1 MGSQE
6 KTAKRGEQFVKGYQS
21 EKMTSLTYMKYCG
34 PGFGEDKPVQ
44 PGERLGVVRELEK
57 NVDGY
62 KALRKELAMLRVEL
76 EQQEN
81 LREKSKL
88 EKTVRT
94 KYYKSQLGIRTA
106 KSTGG
111 TYFTFPV
118 GRLGIFTSL

>member
-1 MGSQE
+1 
-6 KTAKRGEQFVKGYQS
+6 
-21 EKMTSLTYMKYCG
+21 MTSLTYMKYCG
-34 PGFGEDKPVQ
+34 SGFGEDKPVQ

-94 KYYKSQLGIRTA
+94 KYYKSQLGIRSVDLNKLLRT
-106 KSTGG
+106 STLLSHQSVE
-111 TYFTFPV
+111 FLINIPI
-118 GRLGIFTSL
+118 RTSTL